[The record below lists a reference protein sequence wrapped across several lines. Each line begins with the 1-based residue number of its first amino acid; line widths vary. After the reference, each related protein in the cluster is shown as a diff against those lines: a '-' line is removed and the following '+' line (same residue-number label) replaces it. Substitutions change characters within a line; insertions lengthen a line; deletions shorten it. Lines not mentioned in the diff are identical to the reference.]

1 MCDFIPAG
9 PMLFPSLFCCPSFP
23 MLHRKKYLTEGTSV
37 TSYIGHFKPIQN
49 QVQRRRIT
57 LCNEKS
63 KWLAGWN
70 PATSQEHPVP
80 TTCCLILHKE
90 KNTLKKSSRKSGL
103 FPWFIPLLFKALSSW
118 EVAGCNILNSV
129 GVRHDKLSQTRTINH
144 FN

>member
-9 PMLFPSLFCCPSFP
+9 PMLFPSLFCCTSFP

-37 TSYIGHFKPIQN
+37 TSCIGHFKPIQN

-70 PATSQEHPVP
+70 PATQSRTSCPHDLLLNSAQG
-80 TTCCLILHKE
+80 K
-90 KNTLKKSSRKSGL
+90 KYLKKILQKIWSFPMIYSTIVQGLVQLGGSWLQYSELSGC
-103 FPWFIPLLFKALSSW
+103 
-118 EVAGCNILNSV
+118 E
-129 GVRHDKLSQTRTINH
+129 T
-144 FN
+144 